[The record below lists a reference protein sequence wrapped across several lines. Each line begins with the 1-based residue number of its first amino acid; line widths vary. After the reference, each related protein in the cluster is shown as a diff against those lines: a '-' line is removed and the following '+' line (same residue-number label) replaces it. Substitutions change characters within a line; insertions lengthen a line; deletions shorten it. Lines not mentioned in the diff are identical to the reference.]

1 MLYFNTQRWT
11 RKLPVTAPIH
21 RRNLPG
27 RWREQLVMGDGR
39 ELILRPIEAGDA
51 EALRSGFGLLHP
63 DEIRMRF
70 LHPMKELSAPLA
82 ERLAHPDPRREIALV
97 AAEPLPAGQALI
109 GAVARA
115 SIDDSGEAAE
125 FAIIV
130 SRFVGRQGLGKLML
144 KRIILWCRRKKL
156 ARLYGDVLDE
166 NTAMLELARSL
177 GFRRSHQADDR
188 GVTRIVLDL
197 KPATRH

>member
-1 MLYFNTQRWT
+1 MTG
-11 RKLPVTAPIH
+11 PIH

-51 EALRSGFGLLHP
+51 QALRSGFGLLHA
-63 DEIRMRF
+63 DEVRMRF

-82 ERLAHPDPRREIALV
+82 ERLAQPHPRQEFALV
-97 AAEPLPAGQALI
+97 AAEPLPAGEALV

-115 SIDDSGEAAE
+115 SIDASGEAAE

-130 SRFVGRQGLGKLML
+130 SRYLGRQGLGKLML
-144 KRIILWCRRKKL
+144 KRIILWCRRKRL

-177 GFRRSHQADDR
+177 GFRRSHQAQDP
-188 GVTRIVLDL
+188 GITRVVLEL
-197 KPATRH
+197 KPDATH